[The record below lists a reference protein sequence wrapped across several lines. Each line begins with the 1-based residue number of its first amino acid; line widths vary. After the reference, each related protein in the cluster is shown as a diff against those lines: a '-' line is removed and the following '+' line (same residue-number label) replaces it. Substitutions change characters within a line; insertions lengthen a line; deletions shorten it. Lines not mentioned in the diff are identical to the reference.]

1 MMLIILGGIIM
12 HYKFVDN
19 DCVIKLNENFNLKT
33 TLECGQC
40 FRFKEEDSGV
50 FLIAAKDM
58 FVKAS
63 VEKDELRLI
72 NIRREDIGFW
82 LNYFDLDLNYKTVL
96 EKLSDSDE
104 TFMKIASQITG
115 IRILNQD
122 IWEAL
127 CSFIISQNNNIP
139 RIKGIIQRLCENFG
153 SKIDD
158 NNDIYS
164 FPTAE
169 LISKLEESDLDVLR
183 AGFRNRYILDA
194 ARKVASGE
202 IELESLKDI
211 SLEDA
216 RKTLM
221 KIKGVGPKVADCTLL
236 YGVHRLEAFP
246 MDVWM
251 KRAMEKLYLGKDGSI
266 FGKYA
271 GIAQQYI
278 FHYSRMH
285 PEMFNE

>member
-1 MMLIILGGIIM
+1 MRYNFIN
-12 HYKFVDN
+12 N
-19 DCVIKLNENFNLKT
+19 DCVIKLDEDFNLKT